1 MEGQQRARYD
11 AFAWPTMS
19 DRYLREAVTA
29 GDRGEG
35 VLMLAQLNSSRVKR
49 GAGMRATFLIGH
61 EVDAFSIE
69 PSHISGRATSRAEPH
84 LGRRAPDVRK
94 SPRYV
99 REHCASIEGV
109 DSPCPA

>member
-1 MEGQQRARYD
+1 
-11 AFAWPTMS
+11 
-19 DRYLREAVTA
+19 
-29 GDRGEG
+29 
-35 VLMLAQLNSSRVKR
+35 MLAQLSSSRVKS

-69 PSHISGRATSRAEPH
+69 PSHSSGD
-84 LGRRAPDVRK
+84 APLMCE
-94 SPRYV
+94 SLPRYV